1 MGCMMN
7 KVYVVMAEYIES
19 QVDALDCVFSN
30 EEAAK
35 KYVNEKTNTD
45 VVIYEYYEENVY
57 E

>member
-1 MGCMMN
+1 MN